1 MGAGG
6 VSALVVLLL
15 ASALLPDAASSR
27 VREGESSS
35 GKVKSLSQ
43 ASMIRLPLLRI
54 NDKRI
59 SAHWLSGF
67 LQGAPAP
74 TVAAGGSSNTDSPKD
89 SGQSSAAGQQAEST
103 KQQDAPPPTT
113 AAKDSKQ
120 LSTVEGEKKGQDGDG
135 AKTQTT
141 ATSPPPPPPPSP
153 VQEKDVQKEGPPP
166 PPEGSGPNGGDEVKG
181 GTDHKDTGKKR
192 KDDATE
198 KLKEVMEKCDASHKC
213 SAGEEFFAC
222 LQVSD
227 NGNTTNSIVVQ

>member
-15 ASALLPDAASSR
+15 ALALLPDAASSR
-27 VREGESSS
+27 VLEGEASS

-43 ASMIRLPLLRI
+43 GIMIRLALLRI
-54 NDKRI
+54 NDKLI

-74 TVAAGGSSNTDSPKD
+74 TVAAGGSSKTDSPKD

-103 KQQDAPPPTT
+103 KQQEAPPRTT
-113 AAKDSKQ
+113 TAKDSKQ
-120 LSTVEGEKKGQDGDG
+120 PFTGEGERKGQDGDG

-141 ATSPPPPPPPSP
+141 ATSAPPP
-153 VQEKDVQKEGPPP
+153 VQEKDVQKESPPP
-166 PPEGSGPNGGDEVKG
+166 PQEGSGPNDGDEVKG
-181 GTDHKDTGKKR
+181 GTDHEDTGIKR
-192 KDDATE
+192 KDAAAE
-198 KLKEVMEKCDASHKC
+198 KLKEVTEKCDASHKC

-227 NGNTTNSIVVQ
+227 NGNTANFIVFQ